1 MYRILLAMT
10 SAALVWG
17 CAMAP
22 SLPYD
27 ETQPL
32 AYPCL
37 GKPTT
42 HNDSDKSDKPRDRW
56 FVHLIRNP
64 PSGPNDQKFASGNY
78 AARIRVW
85 ATYESH
91 KNEPNETQ
99 LLSFDAG
106 PNDEFVPIRGS
117 HTVIHVDMNKC
128 EAFAPSK

>member
-1 MYRILLAMT
+1 MYRVLLAMT
-10 SAALVWG
+10 STALVWG
-17 CAMAP
+17 CAIAP

-32 AYPCL
+32 AHPCL

-42 HNDSDKSDKPRDRW
+42 HNDSDNKSRDAW

-64 PSGPNDQKFASGNY
+64 PNGPNDPKFASGNY

-85 ATYESH
+85 ATYAAP
-91 KNEPNETQ
+91 KNDPNETQ

-106 PNDEFVPIRGS
+106 PNDEFVPIRAP
-117 HTVIHVDMNKC
+117 HTVIRVEMNKC